1 MSPSRFTQ
9 PAAFNPKQFTKEKYS
24 QDMQNKEIETT
35 RKKFKSIINSGDI
48 EAAAVRRENRKAAA
62 TTLQSAV
69 RNRTAKRD
77 MMKQRQ
83 LVDEGKLR
91 DIQEGQ
97 RQLEAA
103 KADKAKKEDIAATQ
117 LQSISRRIKAQGDIS
132 KIKKAKDT
140 IAATTKRLL
149 TEKVKSFYGPMAK
162 KSYITNKDTVG
173 QPLVVSKKLKLVSKK
188 RHDAAVFGYETR
200 QAFLDLADQYKDV
213 MTKGRK

>member
-1 MSPSRFTQ
+1 MYNELKQ
-9 PAAFNPKQFTKEKYS
+9 PIYSDIQDKRIDNAADRISSAYKGYQ
-24 QDMQNKEIETT
+24 T
-35 RKKFKSIINSGDI
+35 RKDI
-48 EAAAVRRENRKAAA
+48 RDRVLKLASKEKAAA
-62 TTLQSAV
+62 TKIQSAV